1 MHSAAANENAI
12 AGNSTHLNSSQLSS
26 AHPISTSTPL
36 LSDDEILADVKA
48 MAEVMDAVEQAGF
61 GRSVAVASTVS
72 GMVAEYGHDAV
83 KAGVQ
88 QCVEQGVVKL
98 AYLRKVLENR
108 RNGVEKPKPQATAT
122 RGKRVSE
129 NDYEQREYQPG
140 SARAAYMDELKRFK
154 EECGATSSGAAAPP
168 SPEGKV
174 RDP

>member
-1 MHSAAANENAI
+1 MRTHANLTYPNLTYPNLTEPNP
-12 AGNSTHLNSSQLSS
+12 TTSS
-26 AHPISTSTPL
+26 PL

-61 GRSVAVASTVS
+61 GRSVAVASTVN
-72 GMVAEYGHDAV
+72 GMVAEYGHEAV

-108 RNGVEKPKPQATAT
+108 RNGVEKPKPQVTVT
-122 RGKRVSE
+122 KGKRVSE

-140 SARAAYMDELKRFK
+140 SARAAYMEELKRFK
-154 EECGATSSGAAAPP
+154 EENTPPPLRRSP
-168 SPEGKV
+168 SP
-174 RDP
+174 